1 MFPINHIK
9 RQGAG
14 LTMGYFLKFLKSSEY
29 NVITWLL
36 LNVTGQNVERKGCT
50 QGFEFPVQVPHK

>member
-1 MFPINHIK
+1 
-9 RQGAG
+9 
-14 LTMGYFLKFLKSSEY
+14 MGYFLKFLKSSEY